1 MRHTLEV
8 ILAIV
13 GVVAGLAVAYFGTP
27 KGTKQLMNSTFW
39 LGLGVA
45 AIAGFLL
52 VGVW

>member
-8 ILAIV
+8 ILAII
-13 GVVAGLAVAYFGTP
+13 GVVSGLAVAYFAPGP
-27 KGTKQLMNSTFW
+27 KKLLQQTFW